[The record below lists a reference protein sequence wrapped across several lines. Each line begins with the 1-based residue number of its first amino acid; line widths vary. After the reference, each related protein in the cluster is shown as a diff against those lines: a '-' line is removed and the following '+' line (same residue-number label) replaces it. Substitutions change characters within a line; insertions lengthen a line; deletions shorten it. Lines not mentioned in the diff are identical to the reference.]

1 MKPFLRESHYKDDI
15 DTVDGSEIR
24 RSPVDMANI
33 PLFAGFYT
41 SQVQDFFHQQY
52 KLNVGARLEEETST

>member
-1 MKPFLRESHYKDDI
+1 MRPSFWR

-24 RSPVDMANI
+24 RSPVDVVEI

-41 SQVQDFFHQQY
+41 FQVVSDFGQLGIRFFPS
-52 KLNVGARLEEETST
+52 GFR